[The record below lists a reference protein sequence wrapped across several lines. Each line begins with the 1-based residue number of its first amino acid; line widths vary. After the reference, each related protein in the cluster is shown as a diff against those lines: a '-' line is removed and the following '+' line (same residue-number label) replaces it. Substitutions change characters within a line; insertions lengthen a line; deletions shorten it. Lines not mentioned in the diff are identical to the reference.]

1 MGFGDGIRPP
11 IMTDSPAKEVMDAFD
26 PSLHDILGPDA
37 CTLLNLE
44 EAMALEGGVDGIMTV
59 AHPPLGPELM
69 DQLSPKV
76 ISNCG
81 VGVMHIDLE
90 AASDRDIPVGNT
102 PGVLNEATAD
112 MAMALMLACARRL
125 PEADSY
131 CKGGEWHQ
139 YEHMTLVGQDVSG
152 STVGIIG
159 MGRIGLEIAKRA
171 KLGFGCDILYHNRN
185 RRPEVEE
192 ELGVQYATM
201 DELLAQ
207 SDTVIVIV
215 STTDLIIDAEALRKM
230 KPTASLVNVAR
241 GPTVDTEAL
250 TAALQSGEIASAGLD
265 GPSTGPRP
273 SASAQTALRWHDSSR
288 CRCCCCQSSTR
299 SLQPPTTPSTRCGMS
314 S

>member
-112 MAMALMLACARRL
+112 M
-125 PEADSY
+125 
-131 CKGGEWHQ
+131 
-139 YEHMTLVGQDVSG
+139 
-152 STVGIIG
+152 
-159 MGRIGLEIAKRA
+159 
-171 KLGFGCDILYHNRN
+171 
-185 RRPEVEE
+185 VE
-192 ELGVQYATM
+192 
-201 DELLAQ
+201 
-207 SDTVIVIV
+207 
-215 STTDLIIDAEALRKM
+215 
-230 KPTASLVNVAR
+230 
-241 GPTVDTEAL
+241 
-250 TAALQSGEIASAGLD
+250 
-265 GPSTGPRP
+265 
-273 SASAQTALRWHDSSR
+273 
-288 CRCCCCQSSTR
+288 
-299 SLQPPTTPSTRCGMS
+299 
-314 S
+314 

>member
-26 PSLHDILGPDA
+26 PSLHEILGPDA

-131 CKGGEWHQ
+131 CKAGEWHQ

-159 MGRIGLEIAKRA
+159 MGRIGLEIARRA

-185 RRPEVEE
+185 RRPNVEE

-215 STTDLIIDAEALRKM
+215 STTELIIDAEALRKM

-265 GPSTGPRP
+265 GPSP
-273 SASAQTALRWHDSSR
+273 SPCPSTWAQTVL
-288 CRCCCCQSSTR
+288 
-299 SLQPPTTPSTRCGMS
+299 
-314 S
+314 